1 MGDADSNS
9 ANRRDLVSSLTNHK
23 GKPKISGNQVK
34 EQIEQIFETILD
46 SLSLP
51 DRLVVDI
58 ASRSTANANA
68 PKVDIDGQ
76 KYEKRPST
84 KISFPGKN
92 ENEAWR
98 FGNVDEMMQLIISN
112 YDR

>member
-9 ANRRDLVSSLTNHK
+9 ANQRDLASTSADYN
-23 GKPKISGNQVK
+23 GKPKISGNQIK
-34 EQIEQIFETILD
+34 ERIEQIFEIMLG
-46 SLSLP
+46 SLSSS
-51 DRLVVDI
+51 DRLFVDI
-58 ASRSTANANA
+58 ASRSSSNANV
-68 PKVDIDGQ
+68 PKVDIDGL

-98 FGNVDEMMQLIISN
+98 FGNVDKDDAIDIQQL
-112 YDR
+112 